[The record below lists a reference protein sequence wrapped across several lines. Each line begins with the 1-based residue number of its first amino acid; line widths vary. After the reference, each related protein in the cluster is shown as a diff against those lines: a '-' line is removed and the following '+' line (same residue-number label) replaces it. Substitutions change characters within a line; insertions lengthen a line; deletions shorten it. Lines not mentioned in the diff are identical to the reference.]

1 MRLSISKTS
10 GTAIYEQI
18 ARQIRAAILSGE
30 LASGQ
35 ALPSLRET
43 ARRLHVSVLTVSK
56 AYAQLAEEGLVRNV
70 QGKGSFVMPRGNRIM
85 RRSAERRIKGLLAQA
100 SGLAKDGGIGLLDL
114 LGMLETSYDAAPAP
128 PPGRAES

>member
-56 AYAQLAEEGLVRNV
+56 AYARLAEEGLVRNV

-85 RRSAERRIKGLLAQA
+85 RRSVERRIKGLLAQA

-128 PPGRAES
+128 PSGRVES

>member
-18 ARQIRAAILSGE
+18 ARQIHAAILSGE

-56 AYAQLAEEGLVRNV
+56 AYARLAEEGLVRNV

-85 RRSAERRIKGLLAQA
+85 RRSVERRIKGLLAQA

-128 PPGRAES
+128 PSGRVES

>member
-85 RRSAERRIKGLLAQA
+85 RRSVERRIKGLLAQA

-128 PPGRAES
+128 PSGRAES

>member
-56 AYAQLAEEGLVRNV
+56 AYARLAEEGLVRND

-85 RRSAERRIKGLLAQA
+85 RRSVERRIKGLLAQA

-128 PPGRAES
+128 PSGRVES